1 MTNVDQAPRLI
12 RVHSRPFA
20 ARIKPDRVPRS
31 TMASGVSV
39 SAAYQDLIDIAFV
52 RRRTGM
58 AHVFDPDA
66 LTAFSDGRG
75 VFDIDPHG
83 RWLDAF
89 IAKHKLEARVESEDL
104 LPGQNEMSAKRPVLY
119 AAALWQKRNPARQAM
134 A

>member
-1 MTNVDQAPRLI
+1 MGGGLYRLL
-12 RVHSRPFA
+12 RSM
-20 ARIKPDRVPRS
+20 ARSERE
-31 TMASGVSV
+31 MM
-39 SAAYQDLIDIAFV
+39 DIACV
-52 RRRTGM
+52 RETTGM

-89 IAKHKLEARVESEDL
+89 IAKHKLEARIESEDL
-104 LPGQNEMSAKRPVLY
+104 LPGETEMSARRPVY
-119 AAALWQKRNPARQAM
+119 YGAALWQTRKPVRQAL

>member
-1 MTNVDQAPRLI
+1 
-12 RVHSRPFA
+12 
-20 ARIKPDRVPRS
+20 
-31 TMASGVSV
+31 MASGVSV
-39 SAAYQDLIDIAFV
+39 PAAYQDLMDIAFV
-52 RRRTGM
+52 RQRTGM

-89 IAKHKLEARVESEDL
+89 IARHKLEARIESEDL
-104 LPGQNEMSAKRPVLY
+104 LPGENEMTAKRPVY
-119 AAALWQKRNPARQAM
+119 YGAALWQERHPARQAL